1 MYLWKL
7 KIILKEQYV
16 KSNTVKTI
24 FKILV
29 LLALLNSE
37 IVYSQAVSYVVP
49 DTGTQG
55 NSFPITVH
63 GTGTEWTLS
72 PYVIIYFDSTGVTT
86 SGNAVT
92 INDSTLTSTINID
105 GKAFVGYHKC
115 IVADQYSNLYTKDS
129 AFWVFLNK
137 PVAPTLLLPLDN
149 SVNALQNPYLL
160 WDSNFYAVSYQIQV
174 SVDSLFNSVNYDTVV
189 ANTPFVI
196 RLEVLSLNT
205 KYFWR
210 VKAFNTLGQ
219 SPWSTVFRFR
229 VRPTGI
235 INLSSEIPSEYK
247 LYNNYPNPF
256 NPQTRIKFQIPKDG
270 VVRVRIYDVSGKEVG
285 EIVNN
290 SLRAGVY
297 EVRWNAGYLASGVYF
312 YLLEVNGFKD
322 VKRAVL
328 LK

>member
-1 MYLWKL
+1 MFFWKL
-7 KIILKEQYV
+7 RIILKEHYHN
-16 KSNTVKTI
+16 NTVKTI
-24 FKILV
+24 FKIL
-29 LLALLNSE
+29 LLTLLLNSGFA
-37 IVYSQAVSYVVP
+37 YSQAVSYVVP

-55 NSFPITVH
+55 NTFPITVH

-72 PYVIIYFDSTGVTT
+72 PYVVIYFDSIGVTT

-92 INDSTLTSTINID
+92 INDTTLTGNIIID
-105 GKAFVGYHKC
+105 GKASTGFHKC

-160 WDSNFYAVSYQIQV
+160 WDSNFYAVSYQIQI
-174 SVDSLFNSVNYDTVV
+174 SVDSLFNNMNYDTVV
-189 ANTPFVI
+189 ANTPFVV
-196 RLEVLSLNT
+196 RLGVLSLNT

-235 INLSSEIPSEYK
+235 INLSNEIPSEYK

-285 EIVNN
+285 EVVNN

-297 EVRWNAGYLASGVYF
+297 EVSWNAGYLASGVYF
-312 YLLEVNGFKD
+312 YSLESNGFKD